1 MKCFFLILI
10 FFNLNILYADQ
21 NDPDLND
28 LFNKLQMEEFANDQ
42 EQIVNDIWSRWGLI
56 DDDYAKKA
64 MDSIPL
70 YFASQQYEEGI
81 KILTS
86 IINQF
91 PNFSEAYNKRATIFF
106 MMGDYNSSMI
116 DIKNTLAL
124 EPRHFGALDGMARIL
139 TYYKKYNDAIDV
151 YNKMKLLMPY
161 DVMLDLKIERVRNK
175 NSIST

>member
-1 MKCFFLILI
+1 MKYFFLILI
-10 FFNLNILYADQ
+10 FFNFNILCADQ

-161 DVMLDLKIERVRNK
+161 DVMLDLKIEIVRNK
-175 NSIST
+175 SSIRT

>member
-1 MKCFFLILI
+1 MNYFFLFLI
-10 FFNLNILYADQ
+10 YFNLNILYADQ
-21 NDPDLND
+21 NHPDLNN
-28 LFNKLQMEEFANDQ
+28 LFNKLQMKEFTNDQ
-42 EQIVNDIWSRWGLI
+42 QQIVNDIWSRWGLI
-56 DDDYAKKA
+56 DDDYAKKS

-70 YFASQQYEEGI
+70 YLASQQYKKGI
-81 KILTS
+81 KILTA

-139 TYYKKYNDAIDV
+139 TYYKKYNDAIEV

-161 DVMLDLKIERVRNK
+161 DVMIDLKIEWVRNK
-175 NSIST
+175 SSIST

>member
-10 FFNLNILYADQ
+10 IFNLNILYADQ

-81 KILTS
+81 KILT
-86 IINQF
+86 
-91 PNFSEAYNKRATIFF
+91 
-106 MMGDYNSSMI
+106 
-116 DIKNTLAL
+116 
-124 EPRHFGALDGMARIL
+124 
-139 TYYKKYNDAIDV
+139 
-151 YNKMKLLMPY
+151 
-161 DVMLDLKIERVRNK
+161 
-175 NSIST
+175 